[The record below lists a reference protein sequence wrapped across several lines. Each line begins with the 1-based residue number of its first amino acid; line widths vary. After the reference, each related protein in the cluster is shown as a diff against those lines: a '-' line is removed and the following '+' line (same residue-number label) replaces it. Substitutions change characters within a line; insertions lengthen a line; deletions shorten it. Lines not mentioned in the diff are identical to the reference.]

1 MLRVL
6 VLLATAITAEA
17 ASVTGCHF
25 HGASYF
31 CIDGDGTEGYVT
43 PAPVSTAAPKSYTG
57 CHDHGSETFCFAEGD
72 AEVQFVVEGHGDA
85 TATGS
90 SESHDDHDHDQH
102 HDHQVS
108 SSRDNSSQNHQ
119 STNAPLSL
127 PDSPV
132 AHVTSAAG
140 QTAAVTGC
148 HFHGSSLF
156 CKDGSG
162 KEGYISPAPTTTPSS
177 YTGCHAHGSATFC
190 LDSSSGEVQF
200 LVEADDHDEHSGH
213 GSSSNVTSASTT
225 LASSSTNSTVSSTAE
240 NLGRKLELSALA
252 VLLSLVGML

>member
-1 MLRVL
+1 MKMLKLL

-25 HGASYF
+25 HGATQF
-31 CIDGDGTEGYVT
+31 CIDGEGNEGYVT
-43 PAPVSTAAPKSYTG
+43 PAPASTAAPQSYTG
-57 CHDHGSETFCFAEGD
+57 CHNHGSETFCFAEGD
-72 AEVQFVVEGHGDA
+72 AEVRFVAEGDA
-85 TATGS
+85 GT
-90 SESHDDHDHDQH
+90 SESHDHDDDHDHDHDEDDH
-102 HDHQVS
+102 H
-108 SSRDNSSQNHQ
+108 DNSSQDSSSQETSFQ
-119 STNAPLSL
+119 STGAPLSL
-127 PDSPV
+127 DSSG

-177 YTGCHAHGSATFC
+177 YTGCHNHGSSTFC
-190 LDSSSGEVQF
+190 LDSSSSEVQF
-200 LVEADDHDEHSGH
+200 LVEDDDHDEHSDN
-213 GSSSNVTSASTT
+213 GSSNLTSSSTT
-225 LASSSTNSTVSSTAE
+225 SSSTNSTVSSATE

-252 VLLSLVGML
+252 VVLSLVGML